1 MERQCMETWHHI
13 SEITQLKEGL
23 EKNPVTREGHV
34 EINIHIKHEVQV
46 QGSRTHWG
54 VLFA

>member
-1 MERQCMETWHHI
+1 METWHHI

-23 EKNPVTREGHV
+23 EKNPVKREGHV